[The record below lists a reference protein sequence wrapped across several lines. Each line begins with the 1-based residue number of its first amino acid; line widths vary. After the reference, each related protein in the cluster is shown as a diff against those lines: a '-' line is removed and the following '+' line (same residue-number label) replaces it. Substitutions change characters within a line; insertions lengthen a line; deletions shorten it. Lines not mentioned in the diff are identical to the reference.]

1 MTPTAVAPW
10 AMPQTSPQTPQL
22 RTQSRSLHMEVE
34 QVCADKNQTIETFA
48 AKKWSE
54 IFRLHTLLSK
64 SFAHIPLAGGDGH
77 GLYENLYKAFP
88 HNLVTKPRFVGV
100 MRCIC
105 GIESTNLAAM
115 DDASKAMVKHLESL
129 HYCFEVSLVQ
139 KIHTKDVQTLHINW
153 RWLLLA
159 LKLLREP
166 MLPESTY
173 FWFGFQLFSSP
184 GVLDDAPHLWISR
197 DDLYCIFNFSAS
209 SHACSRIINQRIAQ
223 ADIQLPQSVLNR
235 SRIQY
240 EHFCLLQDHPMVH
253 SLFGPATPYTSYF
266 VELMS
271 PQIRQYVFH
280 MRKFDKDRM
289 KCRKFLSHYQLKSL
303 RQTWARWNQ
312 VVESRRQAR
321 RACLRAMALLA
332 TSSRQK
338 AFDKLCQHAM
348 DHVAAIEIQRI
359 FRGYRGRQQFLKVL
373 TTLQAVLTI
382 QRLYRDRGHF
392 LHCVKE
398 LKRKSRQA
406 IKIQR
411 VYRGRLGRIQ
421 ARKVLLVYFET
432 EMATLQAQRDV
443 YHLSVQ
449 QEAAQRIQVS
459 RSALS
464 RSLKQRILQRC
475 FRKYKL
481 HVVRE
486 QAKEDHF
493 EYECVEREMKL
504 LLDAAEKTRR
514 EHRVAVTAYYDQLR
528 EETLAKEARRKID
541 DREKFRVKLLRR
553 QRQWADILAERK
565 AKAEATAAAKL
576 ERDRA
581 REEEWRQKVETR
593 AIERKEMLLQV
604 LLKPESKADD
614 ATKAALV
621 ARINEQYKSV
631 RANYKAAG
639 IAMAAQEMKDRAQHD
654 VLVAEMEEERER
666 VREEWRRAE
675 LAIAK
680 QDQQD
685 ADRERM
691 AELERQRQERQ
702 DAATRIQ
709 RGTRVC
715 LARRLLRKKVEAAFD
730 KIYDVASGQ
739 LVFINTRTQG
749 MCAKP
754 SCLGSY
760 DLTLADKWYICPDI
774 SGDVYYYNP
783 KTMMQSWTKPDKCV
797 FCDSCSADFATI
809 YCPNHKTRGYIDPQ
823 SLCAAC
829 YEGHVAQD
837 PNLAVDATTFD
848 GALVS

>member
-303 RQTWARWNQ
+303 RQ
-312 VVESRRQAR
+312 
-321 RACLRAMALLA
+321 
-332 TSSRQK
+332 
-338 AFDKLCQHAM
+338 HAM

-406 IKIQR
+406 IKIQARLR